1 MERQREIGSVF
12 DLATER
18 WVREI
23 EALPSEPRLLVDRIL
38 LAVERDIERAEQ
50 GRLQMEGSLRQ
61 GLRQRILSG
70 SLAPELT
77 PPWAVKGRRPTEKE
91 LDRQVEHALGTHYRR
106 AKESDLVRIGTRA
119 KEKIDAVL
127 AMNRGRSETAEERV
141 QKVERR
147 DVPQMGDPGYAQWRE
162 QHKSRGRER

>member
-38 LAVERDIERAEQ
+38 FAAERDIEHAEQ
-50 GRLQMEGSLRQ
+50 GRLQVEGWLRQ
-61 GLRQRILSG
+61 GLRQQILSG
-70 SLAPELT
+70 ALAPQLT

-91 LDRQVEHALGTHYRR
+91 LDRQVEHAVRAHHRR
-106 AKESDLVRIGTRA
+106 AKERDLVRIGTRA

-141 QKVERR
+141 QKEQQREA
-147 DVPQMGDPGYAQWRE
+147 PQMGDHGYAQWRE
-162 QHKSRGRER
+162 QQKSRGRGR